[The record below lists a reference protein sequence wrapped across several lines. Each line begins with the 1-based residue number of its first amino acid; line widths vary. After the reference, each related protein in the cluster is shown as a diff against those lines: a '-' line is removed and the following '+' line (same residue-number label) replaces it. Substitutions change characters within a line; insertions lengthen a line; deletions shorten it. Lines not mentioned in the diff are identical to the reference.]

1 MPSFFLLS
9 LALLLQ
15 APAPAP
21 TLKYDMPEGW
31 TSKPLSSKMRLA
43 DFVLPR
49 AEGDPEEASLV
60 ITFFGGQGGTVQA
73 NFERWLTQMQ
83 QPDGRASKDVAKT
96 SVLKTHDLT
105 LSIMDLP
112 GTFVAE
118 IAPGSSE
125 HFNKPGYHL
134 RAAVIEGKGGPY
146 FIRLVGPAKTV
157 ARWDAAVQAFFKSL
171 RVE

>member
-1 MPSFFLLS
+1 MSTLLIVS

-15 APAPAP
+15 APSPA
-21 TLKYDMPEGW
+21 LKYDMPEGW
-31 TSKPLSSKMRLA
+31 SPKPVSSKMRLA

-49 AEGDPEEASLV
+49 AEGDPEDATLV
-60 ITFFGGQGGTVQA
+60 VTFFGGQGGTVQA
-73 NFERWLTQMQ
+73 NFDRWLTQME
-83 QPDGRASKDVAKT
+83 QPDGRASKEVAKT

-118 IAPGSSE
+118 KSPGSTE
-125 HFNKPGYHL
+125 RFNKPGFHL
-134 RAAVIEGKGGPY
+134 RAAVIEGQGGPY
-146 FIRLVGPAKTV
+146 FVRLVGPEKTV
-157 ARWDAAVQAFFKSL
+157 AKWDTAVQAFFKSL

>member
-1 MPSFFLLS
+1 VSTLLIVS

-15 APAPAP
+15 APSPA
-21 TLKYDMPEGW
+21 LKYDMPEGW
-31 TSKPLSSKMRLA
+31 SPKPVSSKMRLA

-49 AEGDPEEASLV
+49 AEGDPEDATLV
-60 ITFFGGQGGTVQA
+60 VTFFGGQGGTVQA
-73 NFERWLTQMQ
+73 NFDRWLTQME
-83 QPDGRASKDVAKT
+83 QPDGRASKEVAKT

-118 IAPGSSE
+118 KSPGSTE
-125 HFNKPGYHL
+125 RFNKPGFHL
-134 RAAVIEGKGGPY
+134 RAAVIEGQGGPY
-146 FIRLVGPAKTV
+146 FVRLVGPEKTV
-157 ARWDAAVQAFFKSL
+157 AKWDTAVQAFFKSL

>member
-1 MPSFFLLS
+1 
-9 LALLLQ
+9 
-15 APAPAP
+15 
-21 TLKYDMPEGW
+21 
-31 TSKPLSSKMRLA
+31 
-43 DFVLPR
+43 V
-49 AEGDPEEASLV
+49 V
-60 ITFFGGQGGTVQA
+60 TFFGGQGGTVQA
-73 NFERWLTQMQ
+73 NFDRWLTQMQ

-125 HFNKPGYHL
+125 HFNKPGFHL

-157 ARWDAAVQAFFKSL
+157 AKWDASVQAFFKSL

>member
-1 MPSFFLLS
+1 MPILLAAS

-15 APAPAP
+15 APAPA
-21 TLKYDMPEGW
+21 LKYDVPEGW

-43 DFVLPR
+43 DFALPR
-49 AEGDPEEASLV
+49 AEGDPEDASLV
-60 ITFFGGQGGTVQA
+60 VTFFGGQGGTVQA
-73 NFERWLTQMQ
+73 NFDRWLTQMQ
-83 QPDGRASKDVAKT
+83 QPDGRASKDLAKT

-118 IAPGSSE
+118 VAPGSSE
-125 HFNKPGYHL
+125 HFNKPGFHL
-134 RAAVIEGKGGPY
+134 RAAVVEGRGGPY

-157 ARWDAAVQAFFKSL
+157 AKWDTAVQAFFKSL

>member
-1 MPSFFLLS
+1 MLLAAS
-9 LALLLQ
+9 LVLLLQ
-15 APAPAP
+15 SPAPA
-21 TLKYDMPEGW
+21 LKYDVPEGW
-31 TSKPLSSKMRLA
+31 SSKPLSSKMRLA
-43 DFVLPR
+43 DFVLPK
-49 AEGDPEEASLV
+49 AEGDPEDASLV
-60 ITFFGGQGGTVQA
+60 VTFFGGQGGTVQA
-73 NFERWLTQMQ
+73 NFDRWLTQMQ

-96 SVLKTHDLT
+96 SALKTHDLN

-125 HFNKPGYHL
+125 HFNKPGFHL

-146 FIRLVGPAKTV
+146 FIRLVGPAKTI
-157 ARWDAAVQAFFKSL
+157 AKWDAAVQAFFKSL